1 MGYLVFKVVFCVSIS
16 TTRFSL
22 LYPEHFSANICPQ
35 CMSISLREETN
46 IRLISQKNDQETFQ
60 FIYLAPSSNTY
71 KHERREGSEGEKSP
85 SNVVQE
91 DALRHEEEAK
101 SSTNNALSPSEK
113 R

>member
-46 IRLISQKNDQETFQ
+46 G
-60 FIYLAPSSNTY
+60 IYA
-71 KHERREGSEGEKSP
+71 
-85 SNVVQE
+85 
-91 DALRHEEEAK
+91 
-101 SSTNNALSPSEK
+101 
-113 R
+113 